1 VPHGWIGPREV
12 RYDEPL
18 SQIAPAARRTLPNP
32 ERPGPVPPND
42 PPALRG
48 RPGGPGG
55 GRPALP
61 LREWLLWLLAA
72 LAARLLYGW
81 LMHPRLAGA
90 FGWIGDDGYDEIARL
105 WLGGGGYVR
114 WPGGPPTLERL
125 PLYPLFLAAAFKAGG
140 AHGETLA
147 YVLQSALSTLALL
160 PLGALA
166 GRLAGA
172 NACRAALA
180 LGLTHP
186 IGYLYNF
193 RLMSEPVHLALVAGF
208 LWLAARWIEE
218 GGAARAAACGAA
230 LGAALV
236 TRSSLAPLAPFLLG
250 AAALARVAVCSG
262 RDAGRGPGAEGG
274 APRGA
279 RIWRAS
285 GSIGVAVAACVLVLS
300 PWLWRARALGGGLIS
315 SGSAAAAYHGLAV
328 SRAAWQGGDLGE
340 VDRRSDQDLEARLR
354 AALPGL
360 RPEDRRW
367 EVERERVTRRL
378 VWGEIAPH
386 PWRRLVETFRNLA
399 LAWYLTYTPRATA
412 VAAFFQVPLLAAV
425 AVAARRRGR
434 RWPPGWWP
442 ALILLAGQT
451 LLQALFYPHFRF
463 TACATWVA
471 LALAAE
477 VCAAEVRGQRARAS
491 TLA

>member
-1 VPHGWIGPREV
+1 MAHGWIGPRKV
-12 RYDEPL
+12 RYDPL
-18 SQIAPAARRTLPNP
+18 LSRIAPAARRTLTIP
-32 ERPGPVPPND
+32 ERPRPVPPKD

-48 RPGGPGG
+48 KQGGPAG

-61 LREWLLWLLAA
+61 RREWLLWLLAA

-166 GRLAGA
+166 GRLAGV
-172 NACRAALA
+172 NACRAALV
-180 LGLTHP
+180 LGLAHP
-186 IGYLYNF
+186 IGYVYNF
-193 RLMSEPVHLALVAGF
+193 RFMSEPLHLALVAGF

-236 TRSSLAPLAPFLLG
+236 TRSSLAPLAPVLLG
-250 AAALARVAVCSG
+250 AAALARAAVRSG
-262 RDAGRGPGAEGG
+262 RDAE
-274 APRGA
+274 RGA

-285 GSIGVAVAACVLVLS
+285 GSIGVAVAACVLVLT

-378 VWGEIAPH
+378 VWGEIAAH
-386 PWRRLVETFRNLA
+386 PLRRLVETFRNLA

-412 VAAFFQVPLLAAV
+412 LAALFQVPLLAAA

-451 LLQALFYPHFRF
+451 LVQALFYPHFRF
-463 TACATWVA
+463 MGCATWVA

-477 VCAAEVRGQRARAS
+477 VCAPAARGKRARAS

>member
-1 VPHGWIGPREV
+1 MAHGWLGPRKV
-12 RYDEPL
+12 RYDPL
-18 SQIAPAARRTLPNP
+18 LSRIAPAARRTVTIP
-32 ERPGPVPPND
+32 ERPRPVPPQG

-48 RPGGPGG
+48 RQGGPAG

-61 LREWLLWLLAA
+61 RHEWLLWLLAA

-81 LMHPRLAGA
+81 LIHPRLAGA

-105 WLGGGGYVR
+105 WLGGRGYVR

-125 PLYPLFLAAAFKAGG
+125 PLYPLFLAAVFKAGG
-140 AHGETLA
+140 ARGETLA

-166 GRLAGA
+166 GRLAGV
-172 NACRAALA
+172 NACRAALV
-180 LGLTHP
+180 LGLAHP
-186 IGYLYNF
+186 IGYVYNF
-193 RLMSEPVHLALVAGF
+193 RFMSEPLHLALVAGF

-236 TRSSLAPLAPFLLG
+236 TRSSLAPLAPVLLG
-250 AAALARVAVCSG
+250 AAALARAAVRNG
-262 RDAGRGPGAEGG
+262 REAGRGPGVEGV

-279 RIWRAS
+279 RIWRAG
-285 GSIGVAVAACVLVLS
+285 GSIGVAAAACVLVLA
-300 PWLWRARALGGGLIS
+300 PWLWRARALGGGLMS

-340 VDRRSDQDLEARLR
+340 VDRRSDQDLEVRLR
-354 AALPGL
+354 GALPGL

-367 EVERERVTRRL
+367 EAERERVTRRL
-378 VWGEIAPH
+378 VWGEIAAH
-386 PWRRLVETFRNLA
+386 PWHRLVETFRNLA

-412 VAAFFQVPLLAAV
+412 VAALFQVPLLAAV

-442 ALILLAGQT
+442 ALILLTGQT

-463 TACATWVA
+463 MGCATWVA

-477 VCAAEVRGQRARAS
+477 VCAAAARGKRARAS